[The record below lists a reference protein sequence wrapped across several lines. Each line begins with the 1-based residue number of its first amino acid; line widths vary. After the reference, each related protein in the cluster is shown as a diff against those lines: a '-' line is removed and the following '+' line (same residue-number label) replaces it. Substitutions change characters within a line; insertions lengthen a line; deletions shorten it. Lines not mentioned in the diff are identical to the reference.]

1 MTRLSLRCLLFAT
14 LLVSLSASAA
24 LNRWSSGGPHGGVI
38 RSLAI
43 DPSNSSRMY
52 AGTEA
57 GAYRSADGGETWTPF
72 SDGLTTN
79 PNDFL
84 PAVAA
89 LTFSFTDPPVLYAGA
104 GKQVF
109 RMTANGTGWI
119 STAPFRSDVGTSQ
132 VFSLATDPS
141 NPQTLYVGV
150 DGGVF
155 KTIDGGVNWT
165 GTFND
170 FSCLSVFAVAVNP
183 VVPSIVYAGTCNGVF
198 KSTDGGTSFQAAN
211 TGFTSAAFSL
221 VIDAQTPTTIYTAA
235 QEGVYKSIDSAAT
248 WAPMNTGLPA
258 QPLVSRL
265 LADPTNVSILYAA
278 TFTGVFVTNDK
289 AVTWS
294 RMGVNT
300 PDRVNALAL
309 AGGPFPPLYAGTA
322 RGVFRTEDGGVTW
335 VEKNN
340 GIVGRAVGALAID
353 RASILYTVDAT
364 TGAIER
370 STDLGA
376 SWSPA
381 GHDVPSYTNVLV
393 VDPVAP
399 NTVYAGT
406 EDGVFKTT
414 NSGLSWTPGL
424 AGLPPHF
431 NVALLA
437 AGASSPTT
445 LYAVD
450 TRLNFQYKSV
460 DGGVNWF
467 FLGTRPVRVIAV
479 DPGDAATVFTCG
491 PFGCSKSTDGGLS
504 WRDLNNRLTAYVLTL
519 AFDPAHHSTIYAG
532 TLDSG
537 VFKTT
542 DGGESWIAANSGLPA
557 TFDLSIRSV
566 AVDPVN
572 PAIVYASTLS
582 SGVYRSVNGGGTW
595 TPFNEGLVSPLV
607 LALAIAPNGHSIHA
621 STLVGVFDRSFGVQ
635 HRRAVGK

>member
-14 LLVSLSASAA
+14 VLVSLSAPAA

-52 AGTEA
+52 VGTEA
-57 GAYRSADGGETWTPF
+57 GAYRSADGGQTWTAF
-72 SDGLTTN
+72 SDGLTTH

-89 LTFSFTDPPVLYAGA
+89 LAFSFADPPVLYAAA

-109 RMTANGTGWI
+109 RTTANGEGW
-119 STAPFRSDVGTSQ
+119 SSVAPFRSDVGSSQ

-141 NPQTLYVGV
+141 NPQTLYLGV

-198 KSTDGGTSFQAAN
+198 KSTDGGSSFQAAN
-211 TGFTSAAFSL
+211 TRFTLAAF
-221 VIDAQTPTTIYTAA
+221 
-235 QEGVYKSIDSAAT
+235 
-248 WAPMNTGLPA
+248 GL
-258 QPLVSRL
+258 
-265 LADPTNVSILYAA
+265 
-278 TFTGVFVTNDK
+278 
-289 AVTWS
+289 
-294 RMGVNT
+294 
-300 PDRVNALAL
+300 RV
-309 AGGPFPPLYAGTA
+309 
-322 RGVFRTEDGGVTW
+322 
-335 VEKNN
+335 
-340 GIVGRAVGALAID
+340 RAVGALASD
-353 RASILYTVDAT
+353 AGSIPCSGAAT
-364 TGAIER
+364 TGALAR
-370 STDLGA
+370 SRDLGA
-376 SWSPA
+376 TWTPA
-381 GHDVPSYTNVLV
+381 GHDVPSYTAVLLA
-393 VDPVAP
+393 DPTAP

-424 AGLPPHF
+424 TGLPPHF
-431 NVALLA
+431 NVVLLA

-467 FLGTRPVRVIAV
+467 FLGTRPVRAIAV

-504 WRDLNNRLTAYVLTL
+504 WRDLNNGLTGYVLTL
-519 AFDPAHHSTIYAG
+519 AFDPAPPATIYAG
-532 TLDSG
+532 TLDGG

-542 DGGESWIAANSGLPA
+542 DGGESWTTANSGLPA

-595 TPFNEGLVSPLV
+595 TPFNDGLVSPLV
-607 LALAIAPNGHSIHA
+607 LALAIAPNGHSLHA

-635 HRRAVGK
+635 HRRAGGK